1 MIRSQ
6 QVAGSIPAGGS
17 NKTNN
22 LTKKDRKDGWY
33 FLETGIHNL
42 SVVKKFFPTAR
53 MLKDYESIPRCEHLF
68 CGPQRWNITNPS
80 GSEPQ
85 FISAAAQQ

>member
-1 MIRSQ
+1 M
-6 QVAGSIPAGGS
+6 
-17 NKTNN
+17 
-22 LTKKDRKDGWY
+22 
-33 FLETGIHNL
+33 ETVIWKIQNL